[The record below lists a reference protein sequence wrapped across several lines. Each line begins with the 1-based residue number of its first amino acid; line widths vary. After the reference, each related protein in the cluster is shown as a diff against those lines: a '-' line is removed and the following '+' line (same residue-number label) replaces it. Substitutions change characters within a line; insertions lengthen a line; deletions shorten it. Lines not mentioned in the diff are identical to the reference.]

1 MSNSEGKDV
10 ICKSEQVRTLT
21 LKDPEN
27 GEDVDMTGDSKIEN
41 MVFTTESFEV
51 CSVVPDQPLCTHTQN
66 KSNYGS
72 PTHASAKPI
81 DFLSTQLSPPAR
93 I

>member
-1 MSNSEGKDV
+1 M
-10 ICKSEQVRTLT
+10 RTLT

-27 GEDVDMTGDSKIEN
+27 GEDVDMTADGKIEN

-72 PTHASAKPI
+72 PKNTSEKPI
-81 DFLSTQLSPPAR
+81 DFQTTQLSPPAR